1 MICTRNS
8 ITTGRLIF
16 LTSCKNDIA
25 GPDLERNIILLENL
39 PTIFDS
45 NTMDANFHLN
55 FDSN

>member
-16 LTSCKNDIA
+16 LISCKNDIA
-25 GPDLERNIILLENL
+25 GPELQRNIILLENL
-39 PTIFDS
+39 APIYRM
-45 NTMDANFHLN
+45 NANFHLN